1 MRKRYK
7 IDLNTMSTEEALY
20 FFGLLALPICLGIA
34 YFVVEW
40 IVPRVPQAECIF
52 WQRFGVYCPGCG
64 GTRAV
69 QAFLHGHF
77 LQSLWYHP
85 LVMYC
90 AVMYLIFML
99 SHTLEKLHVPFVKGM
114 KFKEWIMYGMLVV
127 LVANFILKNYL
138 KFGLGIVML
147 FLFFL

>member
-1 MRKRYK
+1 MRKGLK
-7 IDLNTMSTEEALY
+7 IDLSKMSVEDALY
-20 FFGLLALPICLGIA
+20 FFGLITLPICLGAA
-34 YFVVEW
+34 YFVVDW
-40 IVPRVPQAECIF
+40 IVPRAPQMGCIF
-52 WQRFGVYCPGCG
+52 WERFGVYCPGCG

-90 AVMYLIFML
+90 AVMYLLFML

-127 LVANFILKNYL
+127 LAVNFILKNYL